1 MILKLSQPCPSGRLF
16 GLMVWVWL
24 ALAIPAFGQSAAS
37 RGSISGTVT
46 DPHGDVIPG
55 AKVTIRNADLAA
67 ERVVT
72 TNEQGRF
79 VSALLPSGPYL
90 VQVAAP
96 GFTLKKPLRVTLGVG
111 SSVQLNI
118 AMALPATSQSVTV
131 TGRAPTV
138 EGNTTQPVANRT
150 EPEVSNSL
158 AGLTVTYLPNRDRD
172 FSQFAQLAAGVEQ
185 APDYSG
191 VIIAGQRP
199 DCHHRCD

>member
-1 MILKLSQPCPSGRLF
+1 MSFLARRSRFATPILPPSESS
-16 GLMVWVWL
+16 
-24 ALAIPAFGQSAAS
+24 P
-37 RGSISGTVT
+37 
-46 DPHGDVIPG
+46 P
-55 AKVTIRNADLAA
+55 
-67 ERVVT
+67 T
-72 TNEQGRF
+72 TQGRF

-191 VIIAGQRP
+191 VVIAGQRP
-199 DCHHRCD
+199 DATAAAIDGVTFKTRCKAVSAERGIHRSSSRRR